1 MATAAP
7 ARKSREVVGAKHDS
21 AKPDGANRTSPV
33 PAEVRRRI
41 EAGLEFFLCSF
52 VEMSGIPK
60 AKLVPS
66 THVDDMA
73 VEGAGFAGF
82 AAGDI
87 GQGPHS
93 PDLMAIPDFR
103 SLTMLPWRK
112 NIAWVAGNAFVE
124 GKASN
129 YCPRTIL
136 QRGLVK
142 AATQNLV
149 FKTGV
154 EPEFFLVRQENGRF
168 QPWDTADNA
177 EKPCYDLRV
186 LSHNL
191 DICTSLV
198 KHMQEVGWDPYAN
211 DHEDANCQ
219 FEINWTYTDALT
231 TADRHVFFRYMV
243 KQIAE
248 QHGLLAT
255 FMPKPFHNLTGNG
268 AHFHMSLW
276 DARTDR
282 NLFLDESDPM
292 GLSKMAYHFIGG
304 IKAHARA
311 MAAVTNPLVNSYKR
325 LIVGAPRSGATWA
338 PVYVTYGG
346 SNRTQMIRI
355 PGPGRIEVRT
365 IDGATNPYLA
375 AAVTLAAGLDGVT
388 RKLDA
393 GKPNHRNLYEVP
405 PEQLSAEGIEFLPS
419 SLDEALDA
427 LEGDPVIRGALGEE
441 YAGYFI
447 STKRNEWNAHQRM
460 VSDWEREQY
469 LVAF

>member
-7 ARKSREVVGAKHDS
+7 LRKGRETTGSKTNNSRK
-21 AKPDGANRTSPV
+21 TSPV
-33 PAEVRRRI
+33 PVEVRRRI
-41 EAGLEFFLCSF
+41 EEGVEFFLCSF

-103 SLTMLPWRK
+103 SLTVLPWRK

-124 GKASN
+124 GQPSN

-136 QRGLVK
+136 QRVLDK
-142 AATQNLV
+142 ARSQQIV

-154 EPEFFLVRQENGRF
+154 EPEFFLVRQEDGRF
-168 QPWDTADNA
+168 VPWDTADNA
-177 EKPCYDLRV
+177 QKPCYDLRV

-198 KHMQEVGWDPYAN
+198 KHMQAVGWDPYAN

-219 FEINWTYTDALT
+219 FEINWTYSDALT

-248 QHGLLAT
+248 QHGLQAT

-276 DARTDR
+276 DQRTDR
-282 NLFLDESDPM
+282 NLFLDESDAM

-346 SNRTQMIRI
+346 SNRTQMIRV

-375 AAVTLAAGLDGVT
+375 AAVTLAAGLDGVA

-393 GKPNHRNLYEVP
+393 GKPNTRNLYEVP
-405 PEQLSAEGIEFLPS
+405 PEQLREEGIEFLPS

-427 LEGDPVIRGALGEE
+427 LAGDAVVKEALGEE
-441 YAGYFI
+441 YADYYI
-447 STKRNEWNAHQRM
+447 KTKRGEWTTHHRM